1 MFKTLT
7 LTYLTKGAVY
17 NENRVYTFE
26 NENLGTLINIA
37 VPEDYKA
44 FTFVMDCNNGTVTKQ
59 IELGTGETS
68 YSFSLDDSLTVT
80 GTLELQLWATILNSQ
95 DETVKVQ
102 WEKYTLTIN
111 DALNISE
118 ITAESNPDIIAT
130 HTAQIADLYNITS
143 ILDTTGDG
151 RKYLS
156 NDGTY
161 NFVTE
166 TIDYNDLGDK
176 PKINSVELIGN
187 KSLSELGI
195 QAEGDYLT
203 AEVDPNV
210 SAWAKEPTKPT
221 YTYSEV
227 GAEAANSNIQD
238 HITNNDL
245 HLTPTEKTNVGKL
258 VSTGDGS
265 KYLGDG
271 GNYTTVS
278 SGTMDYD
285 DLSNKPSINSVE
297 LSGNKTSADLG
308 LQPAGSYLTIE
319 VDPTVPAWAKESTKP
334 TYTASEVGAVAIIGD
349 TMTGDLT
356 FEGAGII
363 DVDYIDANT
372 GATSSNKVG
381 RLRWNNT
388 DKCWEYDASANSTNQ
403 IGQEAWA
410 RVRNETGSQID
421 NGTAVYITGAAGNR
435 PTVAKAQANSESTSL
450 KYLGL
455 TTDDIPHNE
464 DGFVTVIGTVR
475 GVNTNSYT
483 AGDVLYLSDTVAGGF
498 RTTRPDA
505 PNTTVVIGMVK
516 VKSGTGQ
523 IAVQSRTLPTVERLS
538 NVYTSRLTS
547 ADTLKYSG
555 TRWENSTTD
564 VYKTYAGFVNRTD
577 STLSV
582 NASGVVTLAPAV
594 TSFTVYVDGTKKTL
608 SNNQTVTVTSDQT
621 ITYVYL
627 DSSGVLQKS
636 ISAWDITSGLNI
648 PVGICFKDAST
659 YALTDERHGHERNKA
674 WHNWAHL
681 NIGAMYKSGLT
692 ATFTTSTLSV
702 SQGIIYDEDLQA
714 DTGSTRTKCS
724 LWYRNA
730 TTGMRL
736 VRGSNYAKAVSGGG
750 ILQYDNGSGTLQD
763 VTNNRYAT
771 NWVYATN
778 DPTEPIY
785 CVVGQGDYSNLTNAR
800 NASAPTINLSTAE
813 WKLIYRVIYQR
824 TTGTPAGSFV
834 EAADFR
840 TVQTGVP
847 TSASTTDHNA
857 LINRDAANS
866 HPASAISYDNGS
878 DTLTNV
884 QSELDLRI
892 NKTYTL
898 DILTSDWSTNSFA
911 QTITGLLAADI
922 VIVQAPDTYYID
934 YGLSYTQS
942 SDTIIFT
949 VTNTPLVTLSL
960 SVAVVK
966 AVAGGAL

>member
-1 MFKTLT
+1 MYKVLT
-7 LTYLTKGAVY
+7 LNYLVNGRVY
-17 NENRVYTFE
+17 NENRVYTFD
-26 NENLGTLINIA
+26 NENYGTIIKIV
-37 VPEDYKA
+37 VPDDYED
-44 FTFVMDCNNGTVTKQ
+44 FTFVMDCRNGIITKQ
-59 IELGTGETS
+59 IELGTSETS
-68 YSFSLDDSLTVT
+68 YFLDLDDSLTII

-95 DETVKVQ
+95 GDTVKVQ
-102 WEKYTLTIN
+102 WEKYNLTID
-111 DALNISE
+111 DALNIST

-151 RKYLS
+151 TKYLS
-156 NDGTY
+156 DDGTY

-166 TIDYNDLGDK
+166 TIDYNDLDDK
-176 PKINSVELIGN
+176 PQINSVELIGN
-187 KSLSELGI
+187 RSLSELGI
-195 QAEGDYLT
+195 QPEGSY
-203 AEVDPNV
+203 
-210 SAWAKEPTKPT
+210 EP
-221 YTYSEV
+221 
-227 GAEAANSNIQD
+227 ANSNIQS
-238 HITNNDL
+238 HISDSNI
-245 HLTPTEKTNVGKL
+245 HLTSTEKTNVGKL

-265 KYLGDG
+265 KYLGDD

-388 DKCWEYDASANSTNQ
+388 DKCWEYDASTNSTNQ

-421 NGTAVYITGAAGNR
+421 NGTPVYITGATGNR
-435 PTVAKAQANSESTSL
+435 PTIAKAQANSEATSL

-464 DGFVTVIGTVR
+464 DGFVTVLGTVR
-475 GVNTNSYT
+475 GVNTNSYN
-483 AGDVLYLSDTVAGGF
+483 AGDILYLSDTVAGGF

-538 NVYTSRLTS
+538 NVYTSSLTTG
-547 ADTLKYSG
+547 DTLKYSG

-577 STLSV
+577 STIAV
-582 NASGVVTLAPAV
+582 DGSGVVTLAPAV
-594 TSFTVYVDGTKKTL
+594 TSFVVYTTGVKRVLTNT
-608 SNNQTVTVTSDQT
+608 QTVTVTSDQT

-674 WHNWAHL
+674 WHNWAHM

-692 ATFTTSTLSV
+692 GTFTTSTLSV
-702 SQGIIYDEDLQA
+702 TQGIIYDEDLQA
-714 DTGSTRTKCS
+714 DTGSTRTTCS

-800 NASAPTINLSTAE
+800 NATAPIINLSTAE

-824 TTGTPAGSFV
+824 TTGTPAGVYV
-834 EAADFR
+834 ESADFR
-840 TVQTGVP
+840 TVQTGVA

-857 LINRDAANS
+857 LINREATNS
-866 HPASAISYDNGS
+866 HPASAISYDNGG
-878 DTLTNV
+878 DVLTNV

-942 SDTIIFT
+942 SDTITFT
-949 VTNTPLVTLSL
+949 VTTIPLVTLSL
-960 SVAVVK
+960 SIAVIK